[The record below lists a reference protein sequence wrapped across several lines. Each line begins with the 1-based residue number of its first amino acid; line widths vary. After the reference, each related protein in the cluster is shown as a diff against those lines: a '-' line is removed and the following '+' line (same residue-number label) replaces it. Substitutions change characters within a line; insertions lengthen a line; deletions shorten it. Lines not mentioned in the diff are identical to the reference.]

1 MVKTN
6 SNFKLSKTTKRMLG
20 LTKWKTD
27 EQRNGWKRMMIDAE
41 HAASI
46 PVRLPKQ
53 RNEGPRE

>member
-6 SNFKLSKTTKRMLG
+6 SNFRLSKTSKRMLG
-20 LTKWKTD
+20 LAKWQSD

-41 HAASI
+41 YTASI

-53 RNEGPRE
+53 RNDGPKE